1 MQRTRANPL
10 KEQVYHAVK
19 SRILNGEIQAG
30 QSISENELSALMSV
44 SRTPIREALQ
54 RLQVEGLVRI
64 LPNQGVFVPE
74 ISAREVTELFD
85 VRRAIE
91 PFIVRQIAGRLTTG
105 DRERLRKLLAD
116 QRTAVETGDL
126 LSAMKVDTD
135 FHLELAAC
143 THNSLFQSIMNNI
156 GERLFYF
163 GYKILVRK
171 AERAG
176 DSFSEHEAI
185 LGALELPDANAAVD
199 AMTAHLTIGER
210 ALLF

>member
-30 QSISENELSALMSV
+30 QSISENELSALMNV

-54 RLQVEGLVRI
+54 RLQVEGFVRI
-64 LPNQGVFVPE
+64 LPNQGIFVPE

-91 PFIVRQIAGRLTTG
+91 PFIVRQIAGRLTAE
-105 DRERLRKLLAD
+105 DRERLWSLLSEGRKAAENRELLLA
-116 QRTAVETGDL
+116 
-126 LSAMKVDTD
+126 MKLDTD

-171 AERAG
+171 VERAT

-185 LGALELPDANAAVD
+185 LRALELPDADMAVD

-210 ALLF
+210 ALLS